1 MVSLDEKCGG
11 LEECKF
17 KVGEDIIDKK
27 KDLINMT
34 T

>member
-17 KVGEDIIDKK
+17 KVGEVDYYK
-27 KDLINMT
+27 LGYYR
-34 T
+34 

>member
-17 KVGEDIIDKK
+17 KVGEVNYYK
-27 KDLINMT
+27 LGFN
-34 T
+34 